1 MNSKDIRIQKDP
13 ELIASG
19 FIFTEGPVWHPDGYL
34 LFSDIPANTIYSWSP
49 NKGTKTYISNSN
61 NANGLTFDLNGDLII
76 CEHSG
81 RRVSRMSFDGTLET
95 IASHYLG
102 KRLNSPNDV
111 VVHSNGEVYFTD
123 PAFGI
128 NPSQEELGF
137 KGVFRIKD
145 DTTLEL
151 LISDF
156 SAPNGLA
163 FSPDESTL
171 YVDDSI
177 GRATW
182 AFALGPNGRLSNDRI
197 LVNQDLPDPGSPDG
211 MKVDMEG
218 NVYVTG
224 AGGLWIV
231 DPVGNHIDT
240 LKFPEQPSNLAFGDS
255 DMMSIYVTARTSIY
269 KIRTNVPGARVS

>member
-1 MNSKDIRIQKDP
+1 MNSEEILIQKNP
-13 ELIASG
+13 ELITSG

-49 NKGTKTYISNSN
+49 DKGAKVYISNSN
-61 NANGLTFDLNGDLII
+61 NANGLTLDPKGRLII

-81 RRVSRMSFDGTLET
+81 RRVSRMNFDGTLET
-95 IASHYLG
+95 LASHYLG

-111 VVHSNGEVYFTD
+111 VVHSNGSIYFTD

-128 NPSQEELGF
+128 TSSQEELGF
-137 KGVFRIKD
+137 KGIFRINN

-182 AFALGPNGRLSNDRI
+182 SFNVSLTGELRNDRI
-197 LVNQDLPDPGSPDG
+197 LVNQDLSDPGNPDG
-211 MKVDMEG
+211 MKVDIKG
-218 NVYVTG
+218 NLYITG

-231 DPVGNHIDT
+231 GPTGNHIQT
-240 LKFPEQPSNLAFGDS
+240 LKFPEQPSNLVFGDF
-255 DMMSIYVTARTSIY
+255 DLKSIYVTARTSIY
-269 KIRTNVPGARVS
+269 RIRTNIPGMRTF